1 MACRKLWLLYIGLF
15 LFILEH
21 VPTPGK
27 ADSDPPKKPEEE
39 CRLLGKFD
47 LRGYVEAEEAMHVIG
62 GMFPIH
68 FRTILEDDPT
78 STPPNSPKCEG

>member
-1 MACRKLWLLYIGLF
+1 MASRKLWLLCIGLYLF
-15 LFILEH
+15 LLEH
-21 VPTPGK
+21 VLS
-27 ADSDPPKKPEEE
+27 ADTSNPPKKPEEE

-47 LRGYVEAEEAMHVIG
+47 LRGYVDAEEAMHVIG

-68 FRTILEDDPT
+68 FRTILEEDPT

>member
-1 MACRKLWLLYIGLF
+1 MTSKRWWILIGFMIHTLQYAS
-15 LFILEH
+15 
-21 VPTPGK
+21 T
-27 ADSDPPKKPEEE
+27 DDPETGEGEGEEE

-47 LRGYVEAEEAMHVIG
+47 LRGYVEAENRMHVIG

-68 FRTILEDDPT
+68 FRTILEEDPT

>member
-1 MACRKLWLLYIGLF
+1 MASRKVWLLCIGLF

-21 VPTPGK
+21 VPTPVT
-27 ADSDPPKKPEEE
+27 SETPKKPEEE

-47 LRGYVEAEEAMHVIG
+47 LRGYVDAEEAMHVIG

-78 STPPNSPKCEG
+78 STPPNSPACEG